1 MKYSINLWSA
11 SPKGQDQSI
20 AIDVESDDRAFNVA
34 QGQWNNDLSAITI
47 ERSNGGEE
55 WPTRWR
61 MNWDVGREVQLVRT
75 PNDMCVVGYHLVAP
89 LINGDVSGIDAEDE
103 HHLEDFIAQYPNCV
117 WEPFEDKDGHINQTF
132 SMCDVTGKKNMC
144 VTIKVFRR

>member
-11 SPKGQDQSI
+11 SPKGQDQFLTV
-20 AIDVESDDRAFNVA
+20 DVESDDRAFNIA
-34 QGQWNNDLSAITI
+34 KEQWNNDLSAITI

-61 MNWDVGREVQLVRT
+61 MNWDVGREVRVVRI

-103 HHLEDFIAQYPNCV
+103 HHLEDFIAQYPNCA

>member
-11 SPKGQDQSI
+11 SPKGQDQFLTV
-20 AIDVESDDRAFNVA
+20 DVESDDRAFNIA
-34 QGQWNNDLSAITI
+34 KEHWNNDLSAITI

-61 MNWDVGREVQLVRT
+61 MNWDVGREVQLVRI

>member
-11 SPKGQDQSI
+11 SPKGQDQFL
-20 AIDVESDDRAFNVA
+20 AVDVESDDRAFNIA
-34 QGQWNNDLSAITI
+34 KEQWNNDLSAITI

-61 MNWDVGREVQLVRT
+61 MNWDVGREVRVVRI
-75 PNDMCVVGYHLVAP
+75 PNDMCDVGYHLVAP
-89 LINGDVSGIDAEDE
+89 LINGDVSGLDPEDE

-117 WEPFEDKDGHINQTF
+117 FTPDENEEGIIEEVITK
-132 SMCDVTGKKNMC
+132 CEVTGMTNQC
-144 VTIKVFRR
+144 VTIKVFAR

>member
-11 SPKGQDQSI
+11 SPKGQDQFLTV
-20 AIDVESDDRAFNVA
+20 DVESDDRAFNIA
-34 QGQWNNDLSAITI
+34 KEQWNNDLSAITI

-61 MNWDVGREVQLVRT
+61 MNWDVGREVQLVRI